1 MRKMTDEDLA
11 KIFPNKKS
19 DIDFNELKKFFDE
32 IDLSE
37 KKREVVIEMVQNT
50 ARKINSFNKSNKNHL
65 EELIK

>member
-50 ARKINSFNKSNKNHL
+50 ARKINSFNKSNKNIL